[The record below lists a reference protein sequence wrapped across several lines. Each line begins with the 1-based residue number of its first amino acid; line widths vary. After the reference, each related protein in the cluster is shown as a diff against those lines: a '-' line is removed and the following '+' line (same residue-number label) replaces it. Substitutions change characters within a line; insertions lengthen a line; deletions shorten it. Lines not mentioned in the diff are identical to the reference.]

1 MATPIFFPA
10 SSCETQFS
18 ICRSFFS
25 DGSQFDASI
34 PTQSPFG
41 HPKKSFRHQPYH
53 RLRKRKLPHLRVPRD
68 GIHGGDGLPKPIDHQ
83 VENRLQSICQRIP
96 GLLQAQRLRLGL
108 WAVFG
113 YARSATGY
121 DAASHG
127 PHGVSGC
134 PRGAAPTSWVIGP
147 LHCRV
152 IVQEFAFVCR
162 GFGHGHHGRRHFCGG
177 Q

>member
-162 GFGHGHHGRRHFCGG
+162 GLGYGHHGRRHFCGG